1 VVNTREHIFTD
12 RSAAGVELAR
22 LVAERNLRPPIL
34 VLGLPRGGV
43 PVAYEV
49 ARALRAPLDVMVVRK
64 IGMPGQPE
72 FAIGAIASG
81 NIVVTPSGSTSD
93 WMWRDSA
100 FEELVRGERVE
111 LEHRERVY
119 RSGLPRLRLDKQT
132 VVLVDDGLATG
143 YTMLAAVRA
152 ARKAG
157 AAIVICAVPV
167 GSDEAVSLI
176 AAEADDVLI
185 LQTSHSFFGISE
197 WYEHFDQLEDAE
209 VERLLAAA
217 QLEVPAHQDTF
228 TAKR

>member
-1 VVNTREHIFTD
+1 
-12 RSAAGVELAR
+12 
-22 LVAERNLRPPIL
+22 
-34 VLGLPRGGV
+34 
-43 PVAYEV
+43 
-49 ARALRAPLDVMVVRK
+49 
-64 IGMPGQPE
+64 
-72 FAIGAIASG
+72 
-81 NIVVTPSGSTSD
+81 VTPSGSTSD
-93 WMWRDSA
+93 WMGRDSA
-100 FEELVRGERVE
+100 FEELVRRERVE
-111 LEHRERVY
+111 LERRERVY
-119 RSGLPRLRLDKQT
+119 RSGLPRLRLDKPA

-157 AAIVICAVPV
+157 AAIVICAGPV